1 MADTRIITGGTEHA
15 YLDQETRSQ
24 LWDWADKLGISRN
37 ELTKTAIKFYLEW
50 LENTKGGE
58 VR

>member
-24 LWDWADKLGISRN
+24 LWDWADKLKISRN

-50 LENTKGGE
+50 LENTKEGQ
-58 VR
+58 